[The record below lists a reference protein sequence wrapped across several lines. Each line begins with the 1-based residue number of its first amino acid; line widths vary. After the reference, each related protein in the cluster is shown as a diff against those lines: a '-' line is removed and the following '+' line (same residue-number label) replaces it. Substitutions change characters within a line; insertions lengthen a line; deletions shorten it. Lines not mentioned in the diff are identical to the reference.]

1 MGYAVFMSDA
11 QLKSLPIG
19 INDFTELRHG
29 RFAYVDKTRFIEVF
43 ENEVP
48 KLLITRPSGFGK
60 TLFASTLSAYYD
72 RRCAADFE
80 MLFAGTYIADHKT
93 PLANQLAVL
102 RLHPVSSGT
111 PETLLRNIRQDLEK
125 FFARYPHPK
134 LQSVLAF
141 PTDNAAD
148 LITHFFTVVHVPYN
162 KQLCV
167 IVDACAP
174 VLQAS
179 ASVREAHR
187 LCATLRD
194 FYADLK
200 IAAGDGPIARLFVL
214 SALPPESA
222 AATIGQ
228 VSAKDLTTRPQ
239 TATLFGLTHT
249 ELLSVIPQVIDLKQ
263 ASVSAEA
270 VAETIAAHCPT
281 FRFSRYCDETVF
293 KTTDCLA
300 FLKRFKG

>member
-1 MGYAVFMSDA
+1 MPDA
-11 QLKSLPIG
+11 QLKNLPIG
-19 INDFTELRHG
+19 IDDFANLRHG

-43 ENEVP
+43 EADVS

-80 MLFAGTYIADHKT
+80 ALFAGTYIADHKT

-111 PETLLRNIRQDLEK
+111 PETLLHKIQQDLEQ

-134 LQSVLAF
+134 QQSVLNF

-148 LITHFFTVVHVPYN
+148 LIAHFFTVVHVPYN

-187 LCATLRD
+187 LSATLRD

-200 IAAGDGPIARLFVL
+200 IAAGDGPIARLFVF
-214 SALPPESA
+214 SALPSESA

-228 VSAKDLTTRPQ
+228 VSAKDLTVRPQ
-239 TATLFGLTHT
+239 TAALFGLTQT
-249 ELLSVIPQVIDLKQ
+249 ELLSLIPQVIDLK
-263 ASVSAEA
+263 
-270 VAETIAAHCPT
+270 
-281 FRFSRYCDETVF
+281 
-293 KTTDCLA
+293 
-300 FLKRFKG
+300 